1 MNCVHTQFEDIMTY
15 RLVSA
20 VTIYQ
25 STQHM
30 ILEDLNLHQQVT
42 FHHVI
47 VTHHSR
53 IFELMF
59 FHLSNITFSS
69 YEIQIRS
76 INFL

>member
-1 MNCVHTQFEDIMTY
+1 MNFVHTQFEAIMTY

-20 VTIYQ
+20 VNIYH
-25 STQHM
+25 STRRI

-47 VTHHSR
+47 VVHHSR
-53 IFELMF
+53 IFELMY

-69 YEIQIRS
+69 FQIKIRC
-76 INFL
+76 INCF